1 MTKIRSILAVNDF
14 SPTAVE
20 VSVRFG
26 VGPPAKV
33 IDLFPGARHHLVCAI
48 DTSTDNDAG
57 DADVELEQ
65 ARLLHE
71 SLHAQAEQE
80 LQQVAQ
86 RLSACARYPLVT
98 VVADD
103 VPARAILVGAASLRA
118 DCVVVG
124 HHGQGAATDSFLGNN
139 SQHKV
144 YAAMNDELVAP

>member
-1 MTKIRSILAVNDF
+1 
-14 SPTAVE
+14 
-20 VSVRFG
+20 
-26 VGPPAKV
+26 
-33 IDLFPGARHHLVCAI
+33 
-48 DTSTDNDAG
+48 
-57 DADVELEQ
+57 
-65 ARLLHE
+65 
-71 SLHAQAEQE
+71 